1 MMHRVLFG
9 LAIICASAMAASAQ
23 SPLLV
28 SHLDAQFQWDVGT
41 VDATH
46 DAPTEH
52 VLTCG
57 AITNIVPMPN
67 TSIAVKDVVPGPG
80 TYTCTLYAQNS
91 AGRQAEPDVP
101 FPQFESGY
109 VPGIPFQLQVL
120 EQPGTGVPTMAAP
133 TLVDYQQSDW
143 TSRTNADE
151 VTPTVTWQAGDL
163 IVVLGATEDNTM
175 AQISALSATGLTF
188 STVSGSPT
196 NTNNQVKLY
205 AWTARAAADGSSAVT
220 ATRGDTNTQARG
232 IAVFV
237 YRGSDGLGNTA
248 ISASL
253 GATTTQSLTRSQA
266 NSAIVQ
272 VWGDWNATNDTTVT
286 WTPSGQ
292 TQRIAQFISGSA
304 TFFVADWGDQG
315 STGTTN
321 YGFSGYAGGAMSAI
335 TLEVKGTAGG
345 AASLLVPPSA
355 MAALLVR

>member
-1 MMHRVLFG
+1 MRFLSLIALSLPLTCV
-9 LAIICASAMAASAQ
+9 SVSAQ
-23 SPLLV
+23 AQLMV
-28 SHLDAQFQWDVGT
+28 SHLDANFSWSPGV

-46 DAPTEH
+46 DPATEH

-57 AITNIVPMPN
+57 AISQTVAMPN
-67 TSIAVKDVVPGPG
+67 VSIPVRNVVPGPG
-80 TYTCTLYAQNS
+80 SYTCTLYAQNS

-143 TSRTNADE
+143 TSKTNTSE
-151 VTPTVTWQAGDL
+151 VTPTVTFSAGDVV
-163 IVVLGATEDNTM
+163 IVLGATEDNDNGLLNTPTG
-175 AQISALSATGLTF
+175 TGLTF
-188 STVSGSPT
+188 SAITGTPT
-196 NTNNQVKLY
+196 NTSGQTKLY
-205 AWTARAAADGSSAVT
+205 AWIATAASSGSSAVT
-220 ATRGDTNTQARG
+220 ATRGDGDTLLRG

-237 YRGSDGLGNTA
+237 FRGSDGLGNTA

-286 WTPSGQ
+286 WTPSGE
-292 TQRIAQFISGSA
+292 TQRIAQYVSSSA
-304 TFFVADWGDQG
+304 TLFVASWGDQG
-315 STGTTN
+315 AAGTTS
-321 YGFSGYAGGAMSAI
+321 YGFSGFSGGKMSAI